1 MLRRVSLALAI
12 TALAAAP
19 ALAQHDHHAGPA
31 AGSGAAPLL
40 EGLGQVHF
48 EVKTRVPL
56 AQKYFDQGLRLAYG
70 FNHEEAKR
78 AFLEAARLDS
88 TCAMAWWGAALVLGP
103 NINLPM
109 SPEAETEAYRYAQR
123 ALACAPAAP
132 VERGMVDALA
142 KRYDATGGMNRAAH
156 DSAYADAM
164 RALHKA
170 NPADPD
176 IATLTAESLMDLR
189 PVGLLGHGRKAQ
201 PGTMEIVSI
210 LEGVLKV
217 APGSHRSDPPLHPR
231 RRGVARAGARREIRG
246 QAGHARPE
254 RGAPG
259 AHAQPHPP
267 ARGALCGRGRLQRQ
281 SDHGGSR
288 LHREVQPA
296 RACTRSCTTRTT
308 STCAGRR
315 SSPRG
320 AGRTR
325 SRPARDIE
333 KAVPDSIV
341 TAMPMAEF
349 LRVAPYLTQAR
360 FGLWEEALKEPAPP
374 PGMPF
379 QRGAWHYARGMA
391 YAAGGKY
398 TEAQAER
405 DSVLA
410 VANALPPD
418 SYFSLNPAAPVYR
431 FAAAHLAGE
440 IALRRG
446 NNDEA
451 IQLLQT
457 AAGMQD
463 SLHYDEPP
471 AWQQTARQSL
481 GAALLTAG
489 RAADAEAVYREDL
502 ARYPETGWSL
512 YGLTQALRA
521 EGKTK
526 EAAETEK
533 RFGARGR
540 NRTRSSWDRGSELK
554 R

>member
-12 TALAAAP
+12 AALSAAP
-19 ALAQHDHHAGPA
+19 AQAQHNHHTAPSS
-31 AGSGAAPLL
+31 GSAAPLL
-40 EGLGQVHF
+40 EGLGSVHR
-48 EVKTRVPL
+48 EIKTSAPL

-123 ALACAPAAP
+123 ALACKDAPPLERAM
-132 VERGMVDALA
+132 VEAVA
-142 KRYDATGGMNRAAH
+142 KRYDATAGMNRAAH

-164 RALHKA
+164 RAIHKEH
-170 NPADPD
+170 PADPD

-189 PVGLLGHGRKAQ
+189 PWDYWAMDGKAQ

-210 LEGVLKV
+210 LEGVLKAHPDHIGAIHLYIHAV
-217 APGSHRSDPPLHPR
+217 EESPEPGRAEKYADKLAKLAPN
-231 RRGVARAGARREIRG
+231 
-246 QAGHARPE
+246 AGHLVHMPSHIHLRVGRYADAVDYNAKAIAADRAYIGKYNP
-254 RGAPG
+254 PG
-259 AHAQPHPP
+259 VYPIMYYPHNIHM
-267 ARGALCGRGRLQRQ
+267 RWSALL
-281 SDHGGSR
+281 SS
-288 LHREVQPA
+288 
-296 RACTRSCTTRTT
+296 
-308 STCAGRR
+308 GRR
-315 SSPRG
+315 
-320 AGRTR
+320 ADALQA
-325 SRPARDIE
+325 ARDLAT
-333 KAVPDSIV
+333 AVPDSIV
-341 TAMPMAEF
+341 VAMPMAEF
-349 LRVAPYLTQAR
+349 FRVAPYLTQAR
-360 FGLWEEALKEPAPP
+360 FGLWEEALNEPAPKT
-374 PGMPF
+374 GMPF

-398 TEAQAER
+398 AEAQAER
-405 DSVLA
+405 DSVAA
-410 VANALPPD
+410 VASSLTPD
-418 SYFSLNPAAPVYR
+418 VYFGLNPAAPVFR

-451 IQLLQT
+451 IQLLST
-457 AAGMQD
+457 AAGLQD

-481 GAALLTAG
+481 GAALLAAG
-489 RAADAEAVYREDL
+489 RSADAEAVYREDL

-526 EAAETEK
+526 EAAEAEK
-533 RFGARGR
+533 RFRRAWAKSDTKLVASRF
-540 NRTRSSWDRGSELK
+540 
-554 R
+554 

>member
-12 TALAAAP
+12 AALSAAP
-19 ALAQHDHHAGPA
+19 AQAQHDHHTAPSS
-31 AGSGAAPLL
+31 GSAAPLL
-40 EGLGQVHF
+40 EGLGSVHR
-48 EVKTRVPL
+48 EIKTSAPL

-123 ALACAPAAP
+123 ALACKDAPPLERAM
-132 VERGMVDALA
+132 VEAVA
-142 KRYDATGGMNRAAH
+142 KRYDATAGMNRAAH

-164 RALHKA
+164 RAIHKEHT
-170 NPADPD
+170 ADPD

-189 PVGLLGHGRKAQ
+189 PWDYWAMDGKAQ

-210 LEGVLKV
+210 LEGVLKAHPDHIGAIHLYIHAV
-217 APGSHRSDPPLHPR
+217 EESPEPGRAEKYADKLAKLAPN
-231 RRGVARAGARREIRG
+231 
-246 QAGHARPE
+246 AGHLVHMPSHIHLRVGRYADAVDYNAKAIAADRAYIGKYNP
-254 RGAPG
+254 PG
-259 AHAQPHPP
+259 VYPIMYYPHNIHM
-267 ARGALCGRGRLQRQ
+267 RWSALL
-281 SDHGGSR
+281 SS
-288 LHREVQPA
+288 
-296 RACTRSCTTRTT
+296 
-308 STCAGRR
+308 GRR
-315 SSPRG
+315 
-320 AGRTR
+320 ADALQA
-325 SRPARDIE
+325 ARDLAT
-333 KAVPDSIV
+333 AVPDSIV
-341 TAMPMAEF
+341 VAMPMAEF
-349 LRVAPYLTQAR
+349 FRVAPYLTQAR
-360 FGLWEEALKEPAPP
+360 FGLWEEALNEPAPKT
-374 PGMPF
+374 GMPF

-398 TEAQAER
+398 AEAQAER
-405 DSVLA
+405 DSVAA
-410 VANALPPD
+410 VASSLTPD
-418 SYFSLNPAAPVYR
+418 VYFGLNPAAPVFR

-451 IQLLQT
+451 IQLLST
-457 AAGMQD
+457 AAGLQD

-481 GAALLTAG
+481 GAALLAAG
-489 RAADAEAVYREDL
+489 RSADAEAVYREDL

-526 EAAETEK
+526 EAAEAEK
-533 RFGARGR
+533 RFRRAWAKSDTKLVASRF
-540 NRTRSSWDRGSELK
+540 
-554 R
+554 

>member
-19 ALAQHDHHAGPA
+19 ALAQHDHHAAPA
-31 AGSGAAPLL
+31 TGSGAAPLL
-40 EGLGQVHF
+40 EGLGPVHF
-48 EVKTRVPL
+48 EIKTRVPL

-109 SPEAETEAYRYAQR
+109 SSEAETEAYRYAQR

-142 KRYDATGGMNRAAH
+142 KRYDATGGMNRAEH

-189 PVGLLGHGRKAQ
+189 PWDYWAMDGKAQ

-210 LEGVLKV
+210 LEGVLKSHTDHIGAIHLYIHAV
-217 APGSHRSDPPLHPR
+217 EESPEPGRAEKYADKLATLAPS
-231 RRGVARAGARREIRG
+231 
-246 QAGHARPE
+246 AGHLVHMPSHIHLRVGRYADAVDFNAKAITADRAYIGKYNP
-254 RGAPG
+254 PG
-259 AHAQPHPP
+259 VYPIMYYPHNIHM
-267 ARGALCGRGRLQRQ
+267 RWSALL
-281 SDHGGSR
+281 SS
-288 LHREVQPA
+288 
-296 RACTRSCTTRTT
+296 
-308 STCAGRR
+308 GRR
-315 SSPRG
+315 
-320 AGRTR
+320 ADALQA
-325 SRPARDIE
+325 ARDIE

-398 TEAQAER
+398 AEAQAER
-405 DSVLA
+405 DSVLT

-418 SYFSLNPAAPVYR
+418 AYFSLNPAAPVYR
-431 FAAAHLAGE
+431 FAAAHLTGE

-481 GAALLTAG
+481 GTALLAAG

-526 EAAETEK
+526 EAAEAEK
-533 RFGARGR
+533 RFRRAWAKSDTKLVASRF
-540 NRTRSSWDRGSELK
+540 
-554 R
+554 

>member
-12 TALAAAP
+12 AALSAAP
-19 ALAQHDHHAGPA
+19 AQAQHDHHTAPSS
-31 AGSGAAPLL
+31 GSAAPLL
-40 EGLGQVHF
+40 EGLGSVHR
-48 EVKTRVPL
+48 EIKTSAPL

-123 ALACAPAAP
+123 ALACKDAPPLERAM
-132 VERGMVDALA
+132 VEAVA
-142 KRYDATGGMNRAAH
+142 KRYDATAGMNRAAH

-164 RALHKA
+164 RGIHKEH
-170 NPADPD
+170 PADPD

-189 PVGLLGHGRKAQ
+189 PWDYWAMDGKAQ

-210 LEGVLKV
+210 LEGVLKAHPDHIGAIHLYV
-217 APGSHRSDPPLHPR
+217 HAVEESPEPGRAEKYADKLAKLAPN
-231 RRGVARAGARREIRG
+231 
-246 QAGHARPE
+246 AGHLVHMPSHIHLRVGRYADAVDYNAKAIAADRAYIGKYNP
-254 RGAPG
+254 PG
-259 AHAQPHPP
+259 VYPIMYYPHNIHM
-267 ARGALCGRGRLQRQ
+267 RWSALL
-281 SDHGGSR
+281 SS
-288 LHREVQPA
+288 
-296 RACTRSCTTRTT
+296 
-308 STCAGRR
+308 GRR
-315 SSPRG
+315 
-320 AGRTR
+320 ADALQA
-325 SRPARDIE
+325 ARDLAT
-333 KAVPDSIV
+333 AVPDSIV
-341 TAMPMAEF
+341 VAMPMAEF
-349 LRVAPYLTQAR
+349 FRVAPYLTQAR
-360 FGLWEEALKEPAPP
+360 FGLWEEALNEPAPKA
-374 PGMPF
+374 GMPF

-398 TEAQAER
+398 AEAQAER
-405 DSVLA
+405 DSVAA
-410 VANALPPD
+410 VASSLTPD
-418 SYFSLNPAAPVYR
+418 VYFGLNPAAPVFR

-451 IQLLQT
+451 IQLLST
-457 AAGMQD
+457 AAGLQD

-481 GAALLTAG
+481 GAALLAAG
-489 RAADAEAVYREDL
+489 RSADAEAVYREDL

-526 EAAETEK
+526 EAAEAEK
-533 RFGARGR
+533 RFRRAWAKSDTKLVASRF
-540 NRTRSSWDRGSELK
+540 
-554 R
+554 

>member
-12 TALAAAP
+12 AALSAAP
-19 ALAQHDHHAGPA
+19 AQAQHDHHTAPSS
-31 AGSGAAPLL
+31 GSAAPLL
-40 EGLGQVHF
+40 EGLGSVHR
-48 EVKTRVPL
+48 EIKTSAPL

-88 TCAMAWWGAALVLGP
+88 TCAMAWWGAAVVLGP

-123 ALACAPAAP
+123 ALACKDAPPLERAM
-132 VERGMVDALA
+132 VEAVA
-142 KRYDATGGMNRAAH
+142 KRYDATAGMNRAAH

-164 RALHKA
+164 RAIHKEH
-170 NPADPD
+170 PADPD

-189 PVGLLGHGRKAQ
+189 PWDYWAMDGKAQ

-210 LEGVLKV
+210 LEGVLKAHPDHIGAIHLYIHAV
-217 APGSHRSDPPLHPR
+217 EESPEPGRAEKYADKLAKLAPN
-231 RRGVARAGARREIRG
+231 
-246 QAGHARPE
+246 AGHLVHMPSHIHLRVGRYADAVDYNAKAIAADRAYIGKYNP
-254 RGAPG
+254 PG
-259 AHAQPHPP
+259 VYPIMYYPHNIHM
-267 ARGALCGRGRLQRQ
+267 RWSALL
-281 SDHGGSR
+281 SS
-288 LHREVQPA
+288 
-296 RACTRSCTTRTT
+296 
-308 STCAGRR
+308 GRR
-315 SSPRG
+315 
-320 AGRTR
+320 ADALQA
-325 SRPARDIE
+325 ARDLAT
-333 KAVPDSIV
+333 AVPDSIV
-341 TAMPMAEF
+341 VAMPMAEF
-349 LRVAPYLTQAR
+349 FRVAPYLTQAR
-360 FGLWEEALKEPAPP
+360 FGLWEEALNEPAPKT
-374 PGMPF
+374 GMPF

-398 TEAQAER
+398 AEAQAER
-405 DSVLA
+405 DSVAA
-410 VANALPPD
+410 VAGSLTPD
-418 SYFSLNPAAPVYR
+418 VYFGLNPAAPVFR

-451 IQLLQT
+451 IQLLST
-457 AAGMQD
+457 AAGLQD

-481 GAALLTAG
+481 GAALLAAG
-489 RAADAEAVYREDL
+489 RSADAEAVYREDL

-526 EAAETEK
+526 EAAEAEK
-533 RFGARGR
+533 RFRRAWAKSDTKLVASRF
-540 NRTRSSWDRGSELK
+540 
-554 R
+554 

>member
-1 MLRRVSLALAI
+1 MLRRISLALVVA
-12 TALAAAP
+12 ALSAAP
-19 ALAQHDHHAGPA
+19 ALAQHDHHTTPSS
-31 AGSGAAPLL
+31 GSAAPLL
-40 EGLGQVHF
+40 EGLGSAHR
-48 EVKTRVPL
+48 EIKTSAPL

-123 ALACAPAAP
+123 ALACKEAPPLERAM
-132 VERGMVDALA
+132 VEAVA
-142 KRYDATGGMNRAAH
+142 KRYDAAAGMNRAAH

-164 RALHKA
+164 RAIHKEH
-170 NPADPD
+170 PADPD

-189 PVGLLGHGRKAQ
+189 PWDYWTLDGKAQ

-210 LEGVLKV
+210 LEGVLKAHPDHV
-217 APGSHRSDPPLHPR
+217 GAIHLYIHAVEESPEPGRAEKYADKLARLAPN
-231 RRGVARAGARREIRG
+231 
-246 QAGHARPE
+246 AGHLVHMPSHIHLRVGRYADAVDYNAKAIAADRAYIGRYNP
-254 RGAPG
+254 PG
-259 AHAQPHPP
+259 VYPIMYYPHNIHM
-267 ARGALCGRGRLQRQ
+267 RWSALL
-281 SDHGGSR
+281 SS
-288 LHREVQPA
+288 
-296 RACTRSCTTRTT
+296 
-308 STCAGRR
+308 GRR
-315 SSPRG
+315 
-320 AGRTR
+320 ADALQA
-325 SRPARDIE
+325 ARDLAT
-333 KAVPDSIV
+333 AVPDSIV
-341 TAMPMAEF
+341 VAMPMAEF
-349 LRVAPYLTQAR
+349 FRVAPYLTQAR
-360 FGLWEEALKEPAPP
+360 FGLWEEALKEPAPKT
-374 PGMPF
+374 GMPF

-398 TEAQAER
+398 AEAQAER
-405 DSVLA
+405 DSVAA
-410 VANALPPD
+410 VASSLTPD
-418 SYFSLNPAAPVYR
+418 VYFGLNPAASVFR

-446 NNDEA
+446 DNDEA
-451 IQLLQT
+451 IQLLNT
-457 AAGMQD
+457 AAGLQD

-481 GAALLTAG
+481 GAALLAAG

-526 EAAETEK
+526 EAAEAEK
-533 RFGARGR
+533 RFRRAWAKSDTKLVASRF
-540 NRTRSSWDRGSELK
+540 
-554 R
+554 